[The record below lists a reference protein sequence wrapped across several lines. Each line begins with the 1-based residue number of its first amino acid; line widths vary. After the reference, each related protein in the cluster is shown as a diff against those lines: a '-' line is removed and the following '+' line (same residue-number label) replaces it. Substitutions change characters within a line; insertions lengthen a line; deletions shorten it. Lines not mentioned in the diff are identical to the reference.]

1 MKTKEITLE
10 MRSTVLAEYQK
21 GAGTCEI
28 AEKLNVKRWVPW
40 RILSDAGVQLR
51 RKSVYKKKYN
61 QQFFDEYSPE
71 SAYWAGFILADGN
84 ITRNSSLLQMSL
96 SNVDES
102 HLLKFCEAIGLEN
115 KLTPDGDCVRMS
127 VSGKHVCQSLA
138 DNFGVYPRKSNVCVF
153 PEQIPKHL
161 WSHFIRGVF
170 DGDGCVTHGTYL
182 NKKSEQKH
190 NLVINF
196 TGSVELLSFLKTF
209 FHNDM
214 NIIAGGRSVTG
225 VPPIHL
231 VGKNKQTGQM
241 SYSGQNAV
249 VILDW
254 FYEKSNN
261 AIRLD
266 RKFDKFQQLKKNYD

>member
-21 GAGTCEI
+21 GTGTCEI

-40 RILSDAGVQLR
+40 RILSDAGVDLR

-84 ITRNSSLLQMSL
+84 ITRNSSLLQIAL

-102 HLLKFCEAIGLEN
+102 HLLKFCQAIGLEN
-115 KLTPDGDCVRMS
+115 KLTQDGDCVRMS
-127 VSGKHVCQSLA
+127 VSGKHICQSLA

-153 PEQIPKHL
+153 PEQIPNHL

-170 DGDGCVTHGTYL
+170 DGDGCVTCGRYT
-182 NKKSEQKH
+182 NKMLEQKR
-190 NLVINF
+190 NIVINF
-196 TGSVELLSFLKTF
+196 TGSVALLDFLKNH
-209 FHNDM
+209 FHNH
-214 NIIAGGRSVTG
+214 IGVVVGQGSVTG
-225 VPPIHL
+225 IPPTHI
-231 VGKNKQTGQM
+231 VGRNKKTGEF
-241 SYSGQNAV
+241 SYSGPNAIA
-249 VILDW
+249 ILSWLYGDSEEKTRLERK
-254 FYEKSNN
+254 YEK
-261 AIRLD
+261 
-266 RKFDKFQQLKKNYD
+266 FQNLKTYYD